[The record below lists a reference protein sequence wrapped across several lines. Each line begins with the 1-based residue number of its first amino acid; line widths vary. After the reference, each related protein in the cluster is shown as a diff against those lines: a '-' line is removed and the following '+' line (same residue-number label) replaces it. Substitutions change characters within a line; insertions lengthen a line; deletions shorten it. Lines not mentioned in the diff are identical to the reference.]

1 MSPSHRQ
8 AVAAAEDLA
17 AILAWGLQR
26 TAEQAG
32 RASCFPSSDLGCPT
46 SELAG
51 TCISAEA
58 PSSAVVL
65 FQELVQPA
73 MARIFGEART
83 KVHGA
88 LQKLEAVSRS
98 LALQGCKPLRLFDVG
113 AVQIKMLDPIFH
125 EEGDRPLKR
134 GMEASATKQ
143 LQRKLN
149 QERRAAARQLA
160 RDAAVVQQLQSHK
173 QEQRRKAGQQE
184 RKRVR
189 QLMEVEKQE
198 LKQMATEFDKSMNTM
213 FGSYS
218 KTKER
223 KKTNRLA
230 STDSSVVWAGCGG
243 VGVGEVTRCPKL
255 LNDAQLSSQ
264 DLNGP
269 FCKQSL

>member
-1 MSPSHRQ
+1 MHVLHASCRVICWKIVSEAAKKAGTVSCILQTEMISPQPAKQNLSNSSRNKISRS
-8 AVAAAEDLA
+8 AFCFFVACKVLRPAMVRIVGEGRDKV
-17 AILAWGLQR
+17 R
-26 TAEQAG
+26 TA
-32 RASCFPSSDLGCPT
+32 
-46 SELAG
+46 
-51 TCISAEA
+51 
-58 PSSAVVL
+58 
-65 FQELVQPA
+65 
-73 MARIFGEART
+73 
-83 KVHGA
+83 
-88 LQKLEAVSRS
+88 LQCLESVSKS
-98 LALQGCKPLRLFDVG
+98 LALQGCKPLRMFDAG

-160 RDAAVVQQLQSHK
+160 RDATVVQQLQSRK
-173 QEQRRKAGQQE
+173 QEQRRVAGQQE

-223 KKTNRLA
+223 KKANRREQGV
-230 STDSSVVWAGCGG
+230 TFVDCCAG
-243 VGVGEVTRCPKL
+243 V
-255 LNDAQLSSQ
+255 
-264 DLNGP
+264 
-269 FCKQSL
+269 